1 MATTAAKAACLGLAL
16 LVAACSDP
24 PPAEAA
30 RLVLSRSGRLGS
42 LRDFVL
48 VDRLVDG
55 RQVQLFVD
63 RFEATRG
70 DWAEFAASPAGRAV
84 AAAAPS
90 GDPVL
95 PIGNVDLS
103 QARAFAAWRYGRL
116 PRAHEWSIAALGDGR
131 TRYPWGN
138 KDDPTRANTAELGLG
153 EPTPVGAFESGRRPE
168 GGQPYDWIGNVG
180 EWTETVPWSW
190 CLRERTYDPLGA
202 VLDPVAAY
210 TTTAARA
217 RAVPALAVWGAPGGL
232 LPPAWA
238 AMLGGR
244 SVPREVW
251 GADFQSPMTQLVEA
265 VPAGDRR
272 ATIGVRICATP
283 RELLLQLAASP
294 QEPTAAD
301 REQLRRFVGRAGH
314 RAALRAAWAT
324 VEARSTALARWL
336 DQELGG
342 GG

>member
-1 MATTAAKAACLGLAL
+1 VAAVLALPIGLGLAGCQEGQP
-16 LVAACSDP
+16 VDATP
-24 PPAEAA
+24 
-30 RLVLSRSGRLGS
+30 LVLRRSGRLGG
-42 LRDFVL
+42 LRDLVL
-48 VDRLVDG
+48 IDRLVDG
-55 RQVQLFVD
+55 RQLQLFVD

-84 AAAAPS
+84 AATAPT

-95 PIGNVDLS
+95 PMGNVDLT

-138 KDDPTRANTAELGLG
+138 KDDPTRANTLELGLG

-168 GGQPYDWIGNVG
+168 GGQPYDWIGNVS
-180 EWTETVPWSW
+180 EWTETVPLSW

-202 VLDPVAAY
+202 VLDPPGAY
-210 TTTAARA
+210 TSNAARA
-217 RAVPALAVWGAPGGL
+217 RALPALAVWTGPGGL
-232 LPPAWA
+232 VSPAWA

-244 SVPREVW
+244 FVPREVW
-251 GADFQSPMTQLVEA
+251 GADFQAPMSQLVEL

-272 ATIGVRICATP
+272 ARTGVRICMTP
-283 RELLLQLAASP
+283 RELLTDLAASP

-301 REQLRRFVGRAGH
+301 REQLRRFVARAGH
-314 RAALRAAWAT
+314 RAVLQAIWPQIAG
-324 VEARSTALARWL
+324 RSGTLARWL